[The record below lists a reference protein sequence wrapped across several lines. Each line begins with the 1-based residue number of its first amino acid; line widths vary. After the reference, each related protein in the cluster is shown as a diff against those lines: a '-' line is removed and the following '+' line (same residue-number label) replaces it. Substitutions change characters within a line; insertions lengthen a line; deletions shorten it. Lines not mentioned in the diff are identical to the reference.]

1 MILLRR
7 FFTLVVILTCS
18 SVSTLWADT
27 WPGYRGATGSG
38 VSNEKNIPVKWAA
51 DDNLTW
57 DTALPGL
64 GNSSPAVT
72 SDRIYVTSRNPEDQS
87 LWVISVDRADGR
99 ILWKK
104 EIGSGEIIGNGP
116 PGAFRPRHNA
126 ATPTASA
133 DEKHVWAY
141 FGTGHFV
148 CLSKAGKIV
157 WEQNL
162 AEDYG
167 DYDIKFGMGSSPR
180 LWGDLL
186 YVACMHKG
194 PSYVLALDKLTG
206 KEVWMTMRNYR
217 IDDDRPDA
225 YSTPM
230 VLELEDH
237 TEIVV
242 SGANHLNA
250 YDPISGKQIWISS
263 GLTVDAAYGRISSSP
278 AVSQEIIF
286 AGAAGRRQG
295 IAVRTGG
302 KGDITEAPGN
312 WRVEKVTD
320 CPTPVIYRGLVYALR
335 DDGVCACYD
344 AMTGKRQW
352 QKRITGRKAA
362 LFRASPVAAD
372 GHVYLLS
379 LDGQC
384 TVIKADRK
392 FTVISKNV
400 VPIPEGDD
408 GRFYATPS
416 ISNGVIY
423 LRGRDHRDAIG
434 KLRKLA
440 ANSSGNRKS
449 SGVSAQFATARR
461 PVKVHAVSSVK
472 AGKVITNSIGMKLVE
487 IPAGEFM
494 MGAPESEGLSRDSER
509 PIHKVRITKPL
520 LVGQFEVTQA
530 EYEKVIGNNPS
541 WFQKGGG
548 GDKKVAGLDTSRFP
562 VESLNWDSTVEFCN
576 KLSELPS
583 EKAAGRIYRLP
594 SEAEWRYACRA
605 GTTTAFHYGGSL
617 GSKEANILGIY
628 PFGGAPKGPS
638 LKRSTNVGQYEPN
651 AFGLYDM
658 HGNIGEWIN
667 DWYGSRYYGNTPVDN
682 PPGPASG
689 KDRMTAGGSWNT
701 DAFRCRSGYRNAMA
715 QAGIA
720 KYFGFRVVCEV
731 KK

>member
-1 MILLRR
+1 MRLFYRIFAVVLVLLG
-7 FFTLVVILTCS
+7 TSIS
-18 SVSTLWADT
+18 SLRAET
-27 WPGYRGATGSG
+27 WPGFRGAEGTG
-38 VSNEKNIPVKWAA
+38 VSNEKNLPVEWSSSE
-51 DDNLTW
+51 DLQW
-57 DTALPGL
+57 DTKLPGI

-72 SDRIYVTSRNPEDQS
+72 SDRIYVTSKIAEDQS
-87 LWVISVDRADGR
+87 LWVYSIDRADGH
-99 ILWKK
+99 IVWKK

-116 PGAFRPRHNA
+116 PGNFRGRHNA

-133 DEKHVWAY
+133 DETHVWAY
-141 FGTGHFV
+141 FGTGHLA
-148 CLSKAGKIV
+148 CLTKEGEIV

-186 YVACMHKG
+186 YIACMHKG

-217 IDDDRPDA
+217 IDDDQPDS

-230 VLELEDH
+230 VLKMKDH

-250 YDPISGKQIWISS
+250 YDSLTGKQIWISS
-263 GLTVDAAYGRISSSP
+263 GLAVDAAYGRISSSP
-278 AVSQEIIF
+278 AISDEIIF
-286 AGAAGRRQG
+286 AGAAGKRQG

-302 KGDITEAPGN
+302 KGDITESPGS

-320 CPTPVIYRGLVYALR
+320 CPTPVIYQGLVFALR
-335 DDGVCACYD
+335 DDGVCVCYD
-344 AMTGKRQW
+344 AKSGRRRW
-352 QKRITGRKAA
+352 QKRITGRDKE

-384 TVIKADRK
+384 TVVKADAK
-392 FTVISKNV
+392 FTVVAKNL

-408 GRFYATPS
+408 GRFFATPAFS
-416 ISNGVIY
+416 DGVIY
-423 LRGRDHRDAIG
+423 LRSRDRLYAIG
-434 KLRKLA
+434 KMRKVA
-440 ANSSGNRKS
+440 AQSTDEQTNSNSSIKLTTS
-449 SGVSAQFATARR
+449 RR
-461 PVKVHAVSSVK
+461 PVKVREVSEAKSYP
-472 AGKVITNSIGMKLVE
+472 VITNSIDMKLVE
-487 IPAGEFM
+487 IPPGEFM
-494 MGAPESEGLSRDSER
+494 MGAPETEGLSRDAER

-530 EYEKVIGNNPS
+530 EYERVTGTNPS

-562 VESLNWDSTVEFCN
+562 VESLNWDAAVEFCL
-576 KLSELPS
+576 KLSDLPA
-583 EKAAGRIYRLP
+583 EKAAGRVYRLP
-594 SEAEWRYACRA
+594 SEAEWQYACRA
-605 GTTTAFHYGGSL
+605 GTTTAFHYGDAL
-617 GSKEANILGIY
+617 GSKQANILGIY
-628 PFGGAPKGPS
+628 PFGGAPKAPS
-638 LKRSTNVGQYEPN
+638 LKRSTEVGQYEPN

-658 HGNIGEWIN
+658 HGNVGEWLN
-667 DWYGSRYYGNTPVDN
+667 DWYGAHYYETSPVDD
-682 PPGPASG
+682 PPGPVSG

-715 QAGIA
+715 QAGVA
-720 KYFGFRVVCEV
+720 KYFGFRVVCDV
-731 KK
+731 K